1 MSKCNKNLRKKIV
14 NNVIIYIQTLTLHY
28 INSILDKNKKMG
40 DDINEKKIKP
50 LINGNAYYT

>member
-1 MSKCNKNLRKKIV
+1 MFL
-14 NNVIIYIQTLTLHY
+14 YFY